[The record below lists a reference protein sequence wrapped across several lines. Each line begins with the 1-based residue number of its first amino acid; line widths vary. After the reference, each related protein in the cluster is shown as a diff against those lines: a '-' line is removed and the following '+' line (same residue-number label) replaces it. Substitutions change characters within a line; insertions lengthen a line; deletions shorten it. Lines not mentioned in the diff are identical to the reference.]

1 MFKWFWTVFSLVAPE
16 DQVHKGY
23 LVLVTSFSYNIILV
37 QTSPVLKVEI
47 ILAVE

>member
-1 MFKWFWTVFSLVAPE
+1 MLCLSGFELYSRWLSLKIKCIKVICMNIT
-16 DQVHKGY
+16 D
-23 LVLVTSFSYNIILV
+23 NIILV